1 MSILTKQKVMSQVMA
16 LMESGLTPE
25 EIAKTMQAERERAIE
40 GESESDEEFPKE
52 IRTMSQALA
61 FRVGTI
67 DDIQNIWKLLNKAY
81 GAETSGSE
89 AFRSGEA
96 VMLSTIEHLFA
107 DESYRWTLMEAPSGH
122 DEESDGVLLGLCCF
136 STTGVSR
143 RNGEI
148 EGLLGSIRY
157 LAVVPRYHGLCA
169 GLRLLRRVER
179 DMARAGCVRCLVS
192 LPSPRVKL
200 LDWIERRGYECV
212 NELPYPESLGHV
224 LSIPD
229 VTLLLFVKSLK
240 APQVKAEAM
249 DDEDSTGNDRNTT
262 TTTTKVVASP
272 KAVGSASIVG
282 TYAQANSGEVGAV
295 TGDNAKERVSSRA
308 ADKKR
313 GTARIFTVSDTI
325 EVNLEGSASASA
337 SAVDSVVDAVVVQ
350 TEVPEVD

>member
-52 IRTMSQALA
+52 IKTMSQALA

-67 DDIQNIWKLLNKAY
+67 EDIPSIWKLLNKAY
-81 GAETSGSE
+81 GAETFGGE
-89 AFRSGEA
+89 AFRTGEA
-96 VMLSTIEHLFA
+96 VLMSTIEHLFA
-107 DESYRWTLMEAPSGH
+107 DQSYRWVLMEAPSGH
-122 DEESDGVLLGLCCF
+122 DEENDGELLGLSCF

-179 DMARAGCVRCLVS
+179 DMAKAGCIRCLVS

-212 NELPYPESLGHV
+212 NEMPYPESLGHT

-240 APQVKAEAM
+240 TAQVKAEAI
-249 DDEDSTGNDRNTT
+249 DDEDTSKRDGKDA
-262 TTTTKVVASP
+262 K
-272 KAVGSASIVG
+272 VGSSKLLGSSASSASVSTPIAAG
-282 TYAQANSGEVGAV
+282 GATVGAPA
-295 TGDNAKERVSSRA
+295 G
-308 ADKKR
+308 DKKR
-313 GTARIFTVSDTI
+313 GTPRVFTVSETI
-325 EVNLEGSASASA
+325 EVNLESPANL
-337 SAVDSVVDAVVVQ
+337 VDGNDGVGH